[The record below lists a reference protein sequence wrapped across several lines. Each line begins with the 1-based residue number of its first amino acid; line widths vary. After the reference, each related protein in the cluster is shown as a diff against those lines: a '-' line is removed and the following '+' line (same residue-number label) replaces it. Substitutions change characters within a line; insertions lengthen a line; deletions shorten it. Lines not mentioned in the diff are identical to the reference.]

1 MAFFVATV
9 TAEELEKPP
18 CGILPVETIR
28 NPMKFGLPRYSLT
41 FSPRLPV
48 RRVLN
53 EAMALP
59 TNANGRLMFLDT
71 HRVEGGRGM
80 LFFLFLQVHHR

>member
-1 MAFFVATV
+1 
-9 TAEELEKPP
+9 
-18 CGILPVETIR
+18 
-28 NPMKFGLPRYSLT
+28 
-41 FSPRLPV
+41 V